1 MTSRWENPCEA
12 ELVCESQENADIRK
26 GCMPAKSLQSCPIL
40 CHGLAHQASL
50 SVGFSRQEYWS
61 GLLYPPPG
69 GLPDPGI
76 QPTSLTSPGLA
87 GCSSP
92 LEPPG
97 KPDVANESETKVKV
111 TQSCPTLCGP
121 GQNSGMGSPLLLQ
134 GIFPTQGSNP
144 GLLHCRWILYQLSYE
159 GSLI

>member
-1 MTSRWENPCEA
+1 
-12 ELVCESQENADIRK
+12 
-26 GCMPAKSLQSCPIL
+26 MPAKSLQSCPIL
-40 CHGLAHQASL
+40 FHGLAHQASL

-69 GLPDPGI
+69 DLPDLGI
-76 QPTSLTSPGLA
+76 QPTSLTSPELA
-87 GCSSP
+87 GGSSP

-144 GLLHCRWILYQLSYE
+144 GLLRCRWILYQLSYE